1 MSSNNGNE
9 KAEIIEEFYPNPDDG
24 KLHTHTDAALRSASG
39 KRFLVSVLGG
49 YHRKVEPGKH
59 YDYNSILQELPSAE
73 TAVPDTAPVTG
84 REPVLV

>member
-1 MSSNNGNE
+1 MNRINGQE
-9 KAEIIEEFYPNPDDG
+9 QIERFFPNPDDG
-24 KLHTHTDAALRSASG
+24 KLHTHTDAVLCGASG

-49 YHRKVEPGKH
+49 YHRKAEPGKH
-59 YDYNSILQELPSAE
+59 YDYNSILQELPPEE